1 MTASRSQNGWR
12 RRRIIMFP
20 ARPSPLRRSHMDRA
34 LADRKRRFLDGFRTS
49 RMGVA
54 GAREILGGTAE
65 LHQYGG
71 VGDSFSRFTAGYMN
85 HQHPIG
91 LRILRNLDET
101 IRVVV

>member
-20 ARPSPLRRSHMDRA
+20 ARPSPVRRSHMDRA

-49 RMGVA
+49 RMGMA
-54 GAREILGGTAE
+54 SAREILGVTAK

-71 VGDSFSRFTAGYMN
+71 FVDHFARFTARYMDAN
-85 HQHPIG
+85 QPIRP
-91 LRILRNLDET
+91 RISENPDE
-101 IRVVV
+101 